1 MKIICLARNYR
12 DHARELNNAVPDLPV
27 FFMKPDSALL
37 LGNKPFFHP
46 DFSDEVHY
54 EAEVVLKVCRL
65 GKNIEA
71 RFAGRYYNE
80 VTVGIDFTARDLQR
94 TCIKEGRPWEVAKG
108 FDQSAAVGKF
118 IRFEHLQNPAGIS
131 FMLNIN
137 DRVVQE
143 GNTAEMV
150 FSFDEIIS
158 YVSKFITLRTGDLV
172 FTGTPPG
179 VGRVKIGDHLVA
191 SLEGQ
196 VLLDFR
202 IK

>member
-65 GKNIEA
+65 GKNIET

-118 IRFEHLQNPAGIS
+118 IRVERLQNPAGIS
-131 FMLNIN
+131 FRLEIN
-137 DRVVQE
+137 NTVVQE
-143 GNTAEMV
+143 GNTAEMI